1 MHRKQTTL
9 TLCLLL
15 ILTLLL
21 AGCSRSESPAAQ
33 SDSPV
38 SAESGPESI
47 RIGGQEFSLEATEIT
62 AVLAPGETEL
72 LDRLPRLH
80 YADLSG
86 SEAIDEIAAWASA
99 HPNVSVRYTIPLP
112 NGALLPSDTVSY
124 DLSDATAAEAL
135 SVAPALARLPG
146 LHSVNLGVERDAMG
160 WEGIRQL
167 RQILPETVFQ
177 YRFSLYGTECDLSA
191 ASINLYCVPV
201 YDYDEGEKID
211 EIMNYMPQLTYVDM
225 DSVGLPMWQL
235 EELNLKHPNVK
246 VVFRV
251 WFGDKYSVRTDVEK
265 ILASSPTKG
274 GLISPENDEG
284 LYYCHDVKY
293 LDLGHNT
300 TMTDIGFVAEMPK
313 LEVAV
318 LAMCDWTDASPL
330 AKCPEL
336 EYLEMFTTNCTDLTP
351 LSGLTKLRHLNVC
364 NIGADCYDY
373 PPPYLTDI
381 SPLYSLTGLE
391 RLWIGGYNPVPQE
404 QIDEMQRRAP
414 NCEINTGAGDPTEGR
429 WRYIGYDDVN
439 YMFRFP
445 KDYHPRYVKL
455 LEQFSGKDAQSI
467 GPGDYAL
474 FYNDP
479 LCPGE

>member
-146 LHSVNLGVERDAMG
+146 LHSVNLGVGRASASCG
-160 WEGIRQL
+160 RSC
-167 RQILPETVFQ
+167 RRRCFSTV
-177 YRFSLYGTECDLSA
+177 SPSTAPSA
-191 ASINLYCVPV
+191 TSPPPPSTSTA
-201 YDYDEGEKID
+201 
-211 EIMNYMPQLTYVDM
+211 
-225 DSVGLPMWQL
+225 
-235 EELNLKHPNVK
+235 
-246 VVFRV
+246 FR
-251 WFGDKYSVRTDVEK
+251 ST
-265 ILASSPTKG
+265 
-274 GLISPENDEG
+274 
-284 LYYCHDVKY
+284 
-293 LDLGHNT
+293 T
-300 TMTDIGFVAEMPK
+300 TMR
-313 LEVAV
+313 
-318 LAMCDWTDASPL
+318 
-330 AKCPEL
+330 AK
-336 EYLEMFTTNCTDLTP
+336 
-351 LSGLTKLRHLNVC
+351 
-364 NIGADCYDY
+364 
-373 PPPYLTDI
+373 
-381 SPLYSLTGLE
+381 
-391 RLWIGGYNPVPQE
+391 
-404 QIDEMQRRAP
+404 
-414 NCEINTGAGDPTEGR
+414 
-429 WRYIGYDDVN
+429 
-439 YMFRFP
+439 
-445 KDYHPRYVKL
+445 
-455 LEQFSGKDAQSI
+455 QSTRS
-467 GPGDYAL
+467 
-474 FYNDP
+474 
-479 LCPGE
+479 